1 MIRLGITWMVLSLV
15 LALQG
20 SVTMA
25 QTVISRL
32 VIDDQKGD
40 DAHPRIAALGNGKY
54 AVVWARRVGEYESQ
68 LCARVVDI
76 NGRALS
82 PVRKNI
88 LATTIADPWAYD
100 VAGQATGSFLIAGQR
115 NSDSAIVS
123 RRFKSDAK
131 PLAALTVATPLC
143 NDPRLAVGATGT
155 AFGCVW
161 GVQTYAGMLDANGR
175 VTGSLLQ
182 LQPSSTSRY
191 FFGDQLIAAPAGFLF
206 LGVETQNGG
215 TQRRAAGCLI
225 KSDMSSVT
233 KAIAYQ
239 GFQPSFDNMYLGAA
253 FDGSSGLVL
262 FGEGVVGSGGI
273 NYFRRLKSDAK
284 PATGSKRFPAGNDTY
299 THKVQIR
306 PLTGTGRFVCAWLDE
321 RDWNEYMQIRKSDGS
336 AAAAAVPVSSNYYA
350 MSSQAVDM
358 AYDKPTDRI
367 LMAWIERATAQN
379 PTTVWIGVFDVS
391 SIVGN

>member
-1 MIRLGITWMVLSLV
+1 MNRLGIARIVLSLV

-32 VIDDQKGD
+32 VIDDNKGD

-54 AVVWARRVGEYESQ
+54 AVVWARHVGEYESS
-68 LCARVVDI
+68 LYARVVDI
-76 NGRALS
+76 NGHALS

-88 LATTIADPWAYD
+88 LATTIANPWSYD
-100 VAGQATGSFLIAGQR
+100 VAGQGTGSFLIAGQR

-131 PLAALTVATPLC
+131 PLAALTVVTPLC
-143 NDPRLAVGATGT
+143 NDPRLAMGPTGT
-155 AFGCVW
+155 ALGCVW
-161 GVQTYAGMLDANGR
+161 GSQSYAGILDANGR
-175 VTGSLLQ
+175 LIGSLLQ

-191 FFGDQLIAAPAGFLF
+191 FGGEVLIATPTGFLY
-206 LGVETQNGG
+206 LGRETP
-215 TQRRAAGCLI
+215 TDYSQRRAAGCLI
-225 KSDMSSVT
+225 QSDVSSAT

-239 GFQPSFDNMYLGAA
+239 GFQPNVDNTYLDGA
-253 FDGSSGLVL
+253 FDDMSGFVL
-262 FGEGVVGSGGI
+262 FGSGVVGSGGVS
-273 NYFRRLKSDAK
+273 YYRRLKSDGK
-284 PATGSKRFPAGNDTY
+284 PAAAAKRFPAGNATY
-299 THKVQIR
+299 AHVMQIR

-321 RDWNEYMQIRKSDGS
+321 RDWNEYMQIRKADGS
-336 AAAAAVPVSSNYYA
+336 DAAPPVAVSSNYLA
-350 MSSQAVDM
+350 MSAETVDM
-358 AYDKPTDRI
+358 VYDPTTERI
-367 LMAWIERATAQN
+367 LAAWIERATAQN